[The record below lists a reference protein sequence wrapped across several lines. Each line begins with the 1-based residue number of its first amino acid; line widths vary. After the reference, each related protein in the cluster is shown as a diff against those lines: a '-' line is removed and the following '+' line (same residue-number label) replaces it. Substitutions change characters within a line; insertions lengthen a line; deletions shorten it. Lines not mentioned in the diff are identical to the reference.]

1 MNTML
6 HPQETQ
12 MYTQVINI
20 NEQAKMV
27 KYPFEMT
34 RKTLKGRQLK
44 NNYGS
49 LKIFYFWTLPIASV
63 SQTTQRFGR

>member
-1 MNTML
+1 MYTML
-6 HPQETQ
+6 HPQETE

-34 RKTLKGRQLK
+34 RKKLKGRQLK
-44 NNYGS
+44 T
-49 LKIFYFWTLPIASV
+49 IM
-63 SQTTQRFGR
+63 GR

>member
-1 MNTML
+1 
-6 HPQETQ
+6 

-20 NEQAKMV
+20 NEEAKMV

-34 RKTLKGRQLK
+34 RKKLKGRQLK
-44 NNYGS
+44 NNNGS
-49 LKIFYFWTLPIASV
+49 LKTVFWTLPIASG

>member
-1 MNTML
+1 ML
-6 HPQETQ
+6 HPQETE

-34 RKTLKGRQLK
+34 RKKLKGRQLK
-44 NNYGS
+44 
-49 LKIFYFWTLPIASV
+49 IIM
-63 SQTTQRFGR
+63 GR

>member
-1 MNTML
+1 MYTML
-6 HPQETQ
+6 HPRETE

-34 RKTLKGRQLK
+34 REKLKERQLK

-49 LKIFYFWTLPIASV
+49 LK
-63 SQTTQRFGR
+63 